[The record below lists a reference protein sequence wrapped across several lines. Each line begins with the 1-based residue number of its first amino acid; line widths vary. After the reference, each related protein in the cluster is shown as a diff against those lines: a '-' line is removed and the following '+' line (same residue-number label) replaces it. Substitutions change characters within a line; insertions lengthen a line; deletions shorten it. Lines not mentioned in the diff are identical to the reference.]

1 MLEEILQWFGQGLMS
16 EINCEDVQ
24 FEFFEELG
32 DELEIV
38 YILEFLFQFLK
49 EVLLLMVFVE
59 DC

>member
-16 EINCEDVQ
+16 EINCEGVQ

-32 DELEIV
+32 DELEIG